1 MIQTHSDRIWRPP
14 SKSTNE
20 AIDILPSSL
29 KVKAILIS
37 DHVRLALKEKDYEN
51 LPFVISLSVVVGRLC
66 CGPDEGASQV
76 PFATSG
82 GR

>member
-1 MIQTHSDRIWRPP
+1 MIQTHSDRRWRPP

-20 AIDILPSSL
+20 AIDILPPTL

-51 LPFVISLSVVVGRLC
+51 LPFDVS
-66 CGPDEGASQV
+66 
-76 PFATSG
+76 
-82 GR
+82 

>member
-1 MIQTHSDRIWRPP
+1 MIQIHSDRRWRPS

-20 AIDILPSSL
+20 AIDTLLSPL

-51 LPFVISLSVVVGRLC
+51 LPFDIS
-66 CGPDEGASQV
+66 
-76 PFATSG
+76 
-82 GR
+82 